1 MVWLVYELKRD
12 KQRVLAVDDEKS
24 NLKVLSELLQNDAN
38 ISLAKDGAQA
48 LRKAIELQPDLI
60 LLDIMMPDMSGFEV
74 IRLLKQDP
82 LTSHIPVIFITALND
97 VLNEEKGLELG
108 ACDYISKPF
117 NSAVC
122 KARVRLHLRLARQQT
137 LLERLAKVDPL
148 TSIGNRRKYDEV
160 FEREFKVSSRAQTPF
175 SLAMIDI
182 DHFKSY
188 NDQYGHVYGDAAL
201 KKVAG
206 LIESNLRRPRDF
218 VARFGGEEFV
228 AILPDTSAEQARLA
242 MENCRRAVAEFALE
256 ANVDGVDSRL
266 TISIGGTTCIP
277 EPGIQANHL
286 LTEADSML
294 YQAKKLGRNQIQWR
308 GL

>member
-188 NDQYGHVYGDAAL
+188 NDQY
-201 KKVAG
+201 
-206 LIESNLRRPRDF
+206 
-218 VARFGGEEFV
+218 
-228 AILPDTSAEQARLA
+228 
-242 MENCRRAVAEFALE
+242 
-256 ANVDGVDSRL
+256 
-266 TISIGGTTCIP
+266 
-277 EPGIQANHL
+277 
-286 LTEADSML
+286 
-294 YQAKKLGRNQIQWR
+294 
-308 GL
+308 